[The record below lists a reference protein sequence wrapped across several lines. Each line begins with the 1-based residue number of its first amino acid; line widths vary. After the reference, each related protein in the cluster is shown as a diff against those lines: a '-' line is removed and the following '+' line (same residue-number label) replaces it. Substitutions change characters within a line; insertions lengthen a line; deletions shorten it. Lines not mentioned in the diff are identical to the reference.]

1 MALIKFESAVVTVQ
15 SQSLNN
21 MHLGCHVV
29 APSDMNDGR
38 IGVIKQK
45 LSEQSL
51 DTKVKQCSYRL
62 NVLIYYLAR
71 LVS

>member
-21 MHLGCHVV
+21 MHLGCHVA

-62 NVLIYYLAR
+62 NVLIL
-71 LVS
+71 SCKTCF